1 MKLLITLPLFIQQ
14 GGGLIPKMS
23 RATSGSSSSGLSG
36 LLGAP
41 SSVLGGT
48 AAGGGGPMLSPS
60 DWQPSVEVRLSPPR
74 HPLPEVSSKIEIL
87 DRTRLV
93 GEERQ
98 TTKLIKAYNEELTR
112 SRQLIT
118 ALIARAMDVFDDPA
132 VVPPRTNAPLASSF
146 FDIGDKRERPGR
158 IWVSVEEAPPI
169 DGAVVSRIEAI
180 EKKNMKSEFL
190 TFQAAIEDMS
200 EVTRMTLQ
208 QLNESL
214 INIMRPLINTTE
226 QSVKPLKIAFVQLG
240 AAQER
245 CEELQ
250 TKFGQDLVPNCDVFG
265 EKKSGNS
272 TSIHEHEIS
281 VFADEHLYP
290 TVESLVQ
297 DMLKRRE
304 VDEEL
309 LRSRSLAL
317 MARLA
322 QEQSTIA
329 QELLQA
335 AVSSI
340 TVQYSK
346 VIRATN
352 MTRDEMKQY
361 MLDHPPGWKKTF
373 QKSQR

>member
-1 MKLLITLPLFIQQ
+1 
-14 GGGLIPKMS
+14 
-23 RATSGSSSSGLSG
+23 
-36 LLGAP
+36 
-41 SSVLGGT
+41 
-48 AAGGGGPMLSPS
+48 
-60 DWQPSVEVRLSPPR
+60 
-74 HPLPEVSSKIEIL
+74 
-87 DRTRLV
+87 
-93 GEERQ
+93 
-98 TTKLIKAYNEELTR
+98 
-112 SRQLIT
+112 
-118 ALIARAMDVFDDPA
+118 
-132 VVPPRTNAPLASSF
+132 
-146 FDIGDKRERPGR
+146 
-158 IWVSVEEAPPI
+158 VEEAPPI
-169 DGAVVSRIEAI
+169 DGAVVSRIEGI

-214 INIMRPLINTTE
+214 INIMRPVITTTE
-226 QSVKPLKIAFVQLG
+226 HSVKPLKIAFVQLG
-240 AAQER
+240 AAKER
-245 CEELQ
+245 CVELQ

-265 EKKSGNS
+265 ENKYGNS

-309 LRSRSLAL
+309 FRSRSLAL

-361 MLDHPPGWKKTF
+361 MLDHPPGWKKAF